1 MPKHSGKSKGMGGHK
16 PKGMGGHKPKGM
28 GSHYGMGHSAVEI
41 GGHVGGPVR
50 GLGGHK
56 PRGMGQ
62 HSNPLRLFELNPAG
76 GALAPVPPPFV
87 MPRGADPRIDPRMRR
102 PRGMAFEHGAPET
115 RVAQGALA
123 ATVGSLN
130 PAFGV
135 LVAADPLGWF

>member
-1 MPKHSGKSKGMGGHK
+1 MPRHYGKSKGMG
-16 PKGMGGHKPKGM
+16 
-28 GSHYGMGHSAVEI
+28 HSKVEI
-41 GGHVGGPVR
+41 GGHVGGGPVQ
-50 GLGGHK
+50 GLGHGRMKK
-56 PRGMGQ
+56 PHGMAMT
-62 HSNPLRLFELNPAG
+62 NPLRLVELNPAG
-76 GALAPVPPPFV
+76 GALPPVPPPFV
-87 MPRGADPRIDPRMRR
+87 MPRGDDPRIDPRMRR